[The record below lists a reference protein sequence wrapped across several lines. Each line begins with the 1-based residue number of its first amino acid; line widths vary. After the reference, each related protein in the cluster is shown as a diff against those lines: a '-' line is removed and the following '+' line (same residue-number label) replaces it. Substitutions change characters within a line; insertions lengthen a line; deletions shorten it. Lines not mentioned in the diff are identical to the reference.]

1 MIRRGYSQKQGRNY
15 LNHKYIRCF
24 IARGIMNAK
33 EFASRYNLKLND
45 QQLEAVGTV
54 EGPCLL
60 LAVPGSGKTTVL
72 VTRLGYMIYE
82 CGISPE
88 NILTLT
94 YTKSATKDMAERYH
108 SIFKD
113 QIAKEIRFSTINSIS
128 YAILNKFCIDNGKEC
143 FDLEQDEGVRTKRIS
158 KIYRDIM
165 NDYPTESD
173 IKDITGNITYIKNMM
188 LSDKDIENMDKKVGY
203 PISKMYGAYKQSM
216 RNDKVIDFDDQ
227 MVYAHMILA
236 NYPEVLAF
244 YQNKYKYI
252 CVDEAQDTSKIQH
265 MIINLLAG
273 ENGNLFMVGDE
284 DQSIYG
290 FRAAYPEALLDF
302 DKYHPGGKILLME
315 ENFRSNSSIVDAAQ
329 IFIQKNTLRHKKTI
343 KAHRDKGTDI
353 KQIKISD
360 RSEQYDY
367 IIRAVKDSDEEV
379 AVLYR
384 YNECVVPLVDM
395 LDREKIPFR
404 IKGDDLTFFTHRVVQ
419 DITDIIKLIINDK
432 DYESF
437 LKIYYKLNLY
447 LSKQDA
453 NSIVYLAKK
462 GSIIDAIL
470 NNSFGDNDK
479 NTRLKEFARRMK
491 RLKNSNPVQI
501 LDSIASTMG
510 YRAYLQKHN
519 MGTAELSILKY
530 IFRYA
535 ISAESALKRL
545 ETLRK
550 IIKEDS
556 NTDSNV
562 ILSTIHNSKGLE
574 YKTVY
579 ILDAIDGIFPVE
591 THEKLFHDKVDLAEY
606 EEERRIFYV
615 AITRAKDNLVVFKH
629 KNGST
634 FVDEMKPVKNVIK
647 KNEFNT
653 GRISIGNSRPVKI
666 TSNRYSNNLKK
677 VDVNA
682 VKELLDEL
690 VEGRVVRHI
699 KYGKGVVTAVKPPY
713 VDIDFSGVKK
723 TLSINLIATNKS
735 LKPL

>member
-1 MIRRGYSQKQGRNY
+1 
-15 LNHKYIRCF
+15 
-24 IARGIMNAK
+24 MNAK

-72 VTRLGYMIYE
+72 VTRLGYMINE

-94 YTKSATKDMAERYH
+94 YTKSATKDMAERYQ
-108 SIFKD
+108 STFKN
-113 QIAKEIRFSTINSIS
+113 QNAKELKFSTINSIS
-128 YAILNKFCIDNGKEC
+128 YSILNKFCIDNGKEC
-143 FDLEQDEGVRTKRIS
+143 FDLEQDEGVRAKRIS

-173 IKDITGNITYIKNMM
+173 IKDITGTITYIKNMM
-188 LSDKDIENMDKKVGY
+188 LSDKEIEKMDQKLGY
-203 PISKMYGAYKQSM
+203 PISKIYVAYKQGM

-227 MVYAHMILA
+227 MVYAHMILT
-236 NYPEVLAF
+236 NYPDVLSY

-273 ENGNLFMVGDE
+273 KNGNLFMVGDE

-302 DKYHPGGKILLME
+302 EKLHPGGKVLLME
-315 ENFRSNSSIVDAAQ
+315 ENFRSNSQIVDAAQ

-343 KAHRDKGTDI
+343 KAHRDKGTEI
-353 KQIKISD
+353 KHVKISD

-367 IIRAVKDSDEEV
+367 IIKAIKETDDEI

-395 LDREKIPFR
+395 LDRENIPFR

-419 DITDIIKLIINDK
+419 DITDIISLILNDS
-432 DYESF
+432 DYEKF

-447 LSKQDA
+447 ISKQDA
-453 NSIVYLAKK
+453 IKIIEFAKK
-462 GSIIDAIL
+462 GSIIDTIL
-470 NNSFGDNDK
+470 NNSFGDDDK
-479 NTRLKEFARRMK
+479 NTRLKAFARRIR
-491 RLKNSNPVQI
+491 RLKKCNPSVI
-501 LDSIASTMG
+501 LDTIEDTMG
-510 YRAYLQKHN
+510 YRSFLQKHN

-530 IFRYA
+530 VFRNTV
-535 ISAESALKRL
+535 SAESALIRL
-545 ETLRK
+545 EKLRN
-550 IIKEDS
+550 IIKDNS

-579 ILDAIDGIFPVE
+579 ILDAIDGIFPVKTYE
-591 THEKLFHDKVDLAEY
+591 ILLPDNTELAEY

-615 AITRAKDNLVVFKH
+615 GITRAKDNLVVFKH

-634 FVDEMKPVKNVIK
+634 FVDEMKPTKNIIK
-647 KNEFNT
+647 KTEFST
-653 GRISIGNSRPVKI
+653 GRVSIGNNRSVKLS
-666 TSNRYSNNLKK
+666 TNSYSSNMKK
-677 VDVNA
+677 VDVKA
-682 VKELLDEL
+682 VKDLLDEL
-690 VEGRVVRHI
+690 VEGRLVQHI

-723 TLSINLIATNKS
+723 TLSISLIATNNS
-735 LKPL
+735 LKTL